1 MSPRFLL
8 APACAGLTLMA
19 TGCSGDALHRLTYGA
34 VQSAGQQ
41 RCLVNSPANES
52 IGCLDNVSFDE
63 YQRQR
68 REVAST
74 R

>member
-19 TGCSGDALHRLTYGA
+19 SGCSSDTLHRLGYAA

-41 RCLVNSPANES
+41 RCLVYSPANES
-52 IGCLDNVSFDE
+52 ISCLDNVSYDE

-68 REVAST
+68 REVASA